1 VSSAGGIEQALHPIL
16 VAPVALGKRLPA
28 DLPAAPQ
35 L

>member
-16 VAPVALGKRLPA
+16 VALGKRLLA